1 MRPRYER
8 SSYGRH
14 EFTFD
19 WMVGGVTI
27 AEIECAADY
36 TIKFG
41 QAADHDDPGSGD
53 EITITRYWVDGVKK
67 NPLWVPGEENTGLKP
82 YIRELRP
89 MPKEIE
95 SLVNADVYGKG
106 RVLED
111 ISEAA
116 RLTRGRLVN
125 DVA

>member
-1 MRPRYER
+1 MRHRYER

-19 WMVGGVTI
+19 WMVGDVTI

-53 EITITRYWVDGVKK
+53 EITITRYWVEGVKK
-67 NPLWVPGEENTGLKP
+67 NPQWVPGEENAGIKP
-82 YIRELRP
+82 YIRELQP
-89 MPKEIE
+89 MPMQIAA
-95 SLVNADVYGKG
+95 LVREYVNEG

-125 DVA
+125 EVA